1 MNNLLAISE
10 ATNIA
15 IHLCVRL
22 TTTGSKLCSTRK
34 IAEEFDFSVNHLA
47 KVVRKLVLG
56 GVLESFRGKVGG
68 IRLLKPQ
75 DQITVAELNDLVSE
89 FEEGGCLLSRR
100 VCTGCKCT
108 FGRWLSQENK
118 SIEENLRK
126 TTIKEI
132 ADSLK
137 A

>member
-22 TTTGSKLCSTRK
+22 SATGPQLYSTRK
-34 IAEEFDFSVNHLA
+34 IAEEFDFSINHLA

-75 DQITVAELNDLVSE
+75 EQITVAELNDLVSE
-89 FEEGGCLLSRR
+89 FEEGGCLLSSR
-100 VCTGCKCT
+100 VCPGYKCT

-118 SIEENLRK
+118 TIEENLRK